1 MDFLTLVGYFIA
13 ALAIAYGLYLIL
25 RKNVVKDDHTEQV
38 DGETDADNK
47 YGELSQESIELYN
60 DNESRIPVV
69 PRHIRDQ
76 LTVEQ
81 PEDSPAAT
89 SRQYANADSEDES
102 LLAQTGHINPATSR
116 QLLEDEAEATIAASQ
131 PYVQIQNE
139 NHLNINTGNDR
150 LDDSVVDDSVLGGA
164 DLDDI
169 LLNDE
174 TLNRQGSTRQPND
187 VLIQQGSHLVDSS
200 RPDQEPAEDMFDQ
213 ALAQLEAATAP
224 ESIQFE
230 LIQSES
236 KDHHQVDIAS
246 QQNLAQVEEWQGESA
261 LLEAHIEDQERRDDE
276 SALAQAEHIIALY
289 VMPAASRTLAGERTM
304 QLLRK
309 FGLRYGEMSLFHR
322 FLDAEGTGPLMFS
335 VLRYTS
341 EGPLGFDLEALP
353 NEQVEGLAFFLAL
366 PSKHAAAGYDMMV
379 SISTLLAREIQGQVY
394 DEYMNELS
402 PQLREHYRH
411 FVLEYRTPD

>member
-38 DGETDADNK
+38 DAETDADNN
-47 YGELSQESIELYN
+47 YGELSSESIELYS
-60 DNESRIPVV
+60 DNESRIPVI

-81 PEDSPAAT
+81 PENSQAAARQST
-89 SRQYANADSEDES
+89 SFETEDES
-102 LLAQTGHINPATSR
+102 LLAQTAHINPATSR

-131 PYVQIQNE
+131 PAVQVQHE
-139 NHLNINTGNDR
+139 NNLSINKSNDR
-150 LDDSVVDDSVLGGA
+150 LDDSVLG
-164 DLDDI
+164 DVNLDDVVV
-169 LLNDE
+169 NDE
-174 TLNRQGSTRQPND
+174 ALNSNDNADQPNEIL
-187 VLIQQGSHLVDSS
+187 VQQGSHLVDSS

-224 ESIQFE
+224 ESME
-230 LIQSES
+230 SES
-236 KDHHQVDIAS
+236 KNR
-246 QQNLAQVEEWQGESA
+246 QQRDNVNQQTDEMAKNTAPYSEQVEEWQGEST

-322 FLDAEGTGPLMFS
+322 FLDSEGTGPLMFS

-353 NEQVEGLAFFLAL
+353 NEQIEGLAFFLAL